1 MSIKPSSFISNPHKR
16 TFSFSLCLAVFVFGF
31 SLFITKQNASAQG
44 VVTESTGIADI
55 SSAVFDSP
63 AVKDAATVEFAMP
76 PSAAIAPA
84 PAAVSLPEAASSGT
98 TLPTFN
104 AVPEPASFALLGLG
118 GLALL
123 LHRRRLA

>member
-1 MSIKPSSFISNPHKR
+1 MRTKPSCFLPNPDKR

-31 SLFITKQNASAQG
+31 SLSITTQKALAQG
-44 VVTESTGIADI
+44 VVTENTSIIDI
-55 SSAVFDSP
+55 SSAGFDIP
-63 AVKDAATVEFAMP
+63 AVKDAATVEFAML
-76 PSAAIAPA
+76 PSSAIAPA
-84 PAAVSLPEAASSGT
+84 PAAVSLPDVASSGA

-104 AVPEPASFALLGLG
+104 AVPEPATFALLGLG

>member
-16 TFSFSLCLAVFVFGF
+16 TFSFSLCLAALVLGF
-31 SLFITKQNASAQG
+31 SLFTTAQKASAQG
-44 VVTESTGIADI
+44 VVTESTGVADI
-55 SSAVFDSP
+55 SVAAFDIP
-63 AVKDAATVEFAMP
+63 AAKDAATVEFAMV
-76 PSAAIAPA
+76 PSSAIAPA
-84 PAAVSLPEAASSGT
+84 PAAVSLPDVASSGA

-104 AVPEPASFALLGLG
+104 AVPEPATFALLGLG

>member
-1 MSIKPSSFISNPHKR
+1 MRTKPSCFLPNPDKR

-31 SLFITKQNASAQG
+31 SLFITTQKASAQG
-44 VVTESTGIADI
+44 VVTESTAILDTSSTGFDI
-55 SSAVFDSP
+55 P
-63 AVKDAATVEFAMP
+63 AVKDSGVVEFAML
-76 PSAAIAPA
+76 PSATIAPA
-84 PAAVSLPEAASSGT
+84 PASVSLPEVATSGA

>member
-1 MSIKPSSFISNPHKR
+1 MRTKPSCFLPNPDKR
-16 TFSFSLCLAVFVFGF
+16 TFSFSLCLAFFVFGF
-31 SLFITKQNASAQG
+31 SLFITTQKASAQG

-55 SSAVFDSP
+55 SIAAFDIP
-63 AVKDAATVEFAMP
+63 AAKDAATVEFAML
-76 PSAAIAPA
+76 PSSAIAPA

-98 TLPTFN
+98 TLPTYN
-104 AVPEPASFALLGLG
+104 AVPEPATFALLGLG